1 MLPWRWLAVVGEI
14 PALLMVF
21 LLCFMPSSPRY
32 LVTNGH
38 LERARHA
45 LEWLRGPDSDY
56 RRELQAIETGIATQ
70 VVCVCGGGISENK

>member
-14 PALLMVF
+14 PALLMLF

-70 VVCVCGGGISENK
+70 VVCVCVGGVYENK